1 MEWYKGLNIDQ
12 KINVKV
18 LCPLILGVKFEEL
31 SFMFSFREKID
42 MIYNRLR
49 TEWFQ
54 I

>member
-12 KINVKV
+12 KINVKM

-31 SFMFSFREKID
+31 NFMFSFRERIE
-42 MIYNRLR
+42 MIYNKLR
-49 TEWFQ
+49 KEGFQ